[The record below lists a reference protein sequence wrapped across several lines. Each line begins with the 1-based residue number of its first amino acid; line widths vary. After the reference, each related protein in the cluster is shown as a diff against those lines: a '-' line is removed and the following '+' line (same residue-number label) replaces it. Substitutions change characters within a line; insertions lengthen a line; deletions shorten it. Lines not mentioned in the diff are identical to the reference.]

1 MVATSYLIRVEE
13 ATLGSVVPTE
23 ASFPQ
28 ARRSLQIFDPELP
41 ACLFPLPPGADSTL
55 GPPPIYASDV
65 SIKMPGRWLGNAT
78 TYGGVYEGYG
88 INLGSGYTVDMQM
101 PRFCHKVCS
110 KQEIHENPSTLHYPV
125 KFVPIPPPP
134 PYLHSSCSIQTAGV

>member
-13 ATLGSVVPTE
+13 ATLGRVVPTE

-28 ARRSLQIFDPELP
+28 ARRSLQIIDPELP
-41 ACLFPLPPGADSTL
+41 TSLFPLPPGADSTL
-55 GPPPIYASDV
+55 GPPPVYASDV
-65 SIKMPGRWLGNAT
+65 SVKLPGRWLGNAT

-110 KQEIHENPSTLHYPV
+110 KQGCDLLEIHENPSTFPYPIT
-125 KFVPIPPPP
+125 FDPPLPHSPIP
-134 PYLHSSCSIQTAGV
+134 S